1 MLKREC
7 SVNAEIQV
15 RSSWWLSLYTAQ
27 VYVGRPMVV
36 LTNGGAVAD
45 KVTFGAQ
52 KVPRLA
58 LTVFA
63 DQILQGFSGH
73 YLGRAA
79 RSGVES

>member
-1 MLKREC
+1 
-7 SVNAEIQV
+7 
-15 RSSWWLSLYTAQ
+15 
-27 VYVGRPMVV
+27 MVV

-58 LTVFA
+58 LAVFA

-73 YLGRAA
+73 YPWRTA